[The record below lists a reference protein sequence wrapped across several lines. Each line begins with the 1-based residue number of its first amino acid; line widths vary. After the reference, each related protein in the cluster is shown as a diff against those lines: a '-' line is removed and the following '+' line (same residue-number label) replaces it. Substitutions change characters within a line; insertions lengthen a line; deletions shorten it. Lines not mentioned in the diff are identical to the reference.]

1 MRYKLVIFDFDGT
14 LADSFPWAL
23 TIINDIADQYGI
35 RRVEDGEIDTLR
47 GMSTRALAKHLHVPW
62 HKVPRIAHTMRR
74 RMQQD
79 IDRIPLVEGMDAL
92 LARLEATGVQ
102 MAVVSSNTRENVK
115 RVLGPDNARRISYYE
130 CGVAL
135 MNKSQRFRKVLKR
148 SKVRAHEALCIGDEL
163 RDLEAA
169 RKAHIPFGGVTWGY
183 NLPDALRA
191 GSPRAVFATVG
202 EIEAEVVG
210 G

>member
-23 TIINDIADQYGI
+23 TIVNDLADQYGI
-35 RRVEDGEIDTLR
+35 RRVEEGEIDTLR

-62 HKVPRIAHTMRR
+62 HKVPRIAHDMRR
-74 RMQQD
+74 RMQAE
-79 IDRIPLVEGMDAL
+79 IDRIPLVEGMDRL
-92 LARLEATGVQ
+92 LARLEETGVL
-102 MAVVSSNTRENVK
+102 MAVVSSNTRDNVR
-115 RVLGPDNARRISYYE
+115 RVLGPENSRRIDFYE

-135 MNKSQRFRKVLKR
+135 LGKTGRFRKVLKR

-169 RKAHIPFGGVTWGY
+169 HKAHIPFGGVTWGY
-183 NLPDALRA
+183 NLADALRA
-191 GSPRAVFATVG
+191 HSPRAVFTSVG

-210 G
+210 M